1 MCTGQYMNYICL
13 ELIMK
18 VWGGRTITQLC
29 QFLFCAVSHN
39 HISIVHVF
47 AAEGAPTGFVNHT

>member
-1 MCTGQYMNYICL
+1 
-13 ELIMK
+13 MK

-29 QFLFCAVSHN
+29 HFLFCAISHN

>member
-1 MCTGQYMNYICL
+1 
-13 ELIMK
+13 MK

-29 QFLFCAVSHN
+29 HFLFCAISHN

-47 AAEGAPTGFVNHT
+47 AAEGAPTGFVNHTWHTGWREGKRTKLLL